1 MIGAVFGDIVGSAY
15 EHRRIKT
22 TDFELFTPRSRFTD
36 DTVCTAAIAEAL
48 ATDGDFAGA
57 LRRFV
62 CRYPKRGYGGMF
74 ERWAHDPSA
83 GPYGSWG
90 NGAAM
95 RVSPVAYV
103 ARDEVE
109 LLRLARATAEV
120 THDHP
125 EGLAGAEAVALAV
138 WWVRQGEPRHMIRQ
152 ELSERFGYDMSRSA
166 DDIRPGYGF
175 EVAAVRSVPEAI
187 ICGLEGENLEHA
199 VRLAV
204 SLGGDA
210 DTQASIAGA
219 LAGLVNSD
227 QYVLDAISQR
237 IPTALAEA
245 LSLHWDNSRCDP
257 W

>member
-1 MIGAVFGDIVGSAY
+1 MIGAVFGDIVGSTY
-15 EHRRIKT
+15 EHSRIKT

-103 ARDEVE
+103 ARDEAE

-138 WWVRQGEPRHMIRQ
+138 WWMRQGETRETIRQ
-152 ELSERFGYDMSRSA
+152 EIEDRFGYDMSRSA
-166 DDIRPGYGF
+166 DDIRTDYGF
-175 EVAAVRSVPEAI
+175 EVAAARSVPEAI
-187 ICGLEGENLEHA
+187 ICGLEGESLEHS

-219 LAGLVNSD
+219 IAGAVK
-227 QYVLDAISQR
+227 V
-237 IPTALAEA
+237 TASETAA
-245 LSLHWDNSRCDP
+245 VHRRVFGWVRRVIA
-257 W
+257 

>member
-15 EHRRIKT
+15 EHSRIKT

-103 ARDEVE
+103 ARDETE

-138 WWVRQGEPRHMIRQ
+138 WMMRQGEPRETIRH
-152 ELSERFGYDMSRSA
+152 EIAARFGYDMSRSA
-166 DDIRPGYGF
+166 ADIRPGYCF

-219 LAGLVNSD
+219 IAGVYEADPRVKHQLEIRVPP
-227 QYVLDAISQR
+227 QLLDRFSEKQ
-237 IPTALAEA
+237 
-245 LSLHWDNSRCDP
+245 
-257 W
+257 

>member
-1 MIGAVFGDIVGSAY
+1 MLGAVFGDIVGSAY
-15 EHRRIKT
+15 EHSPIKT

-48 ATDGDFAGA
+48 ATDGDFAAA

-103 ARDEVE
+103 ARDETK

-138 WWVRQGEPRHMIRQ
+138 WLMRQGTPCETIRQ
-152 ELSERFGYDMSRSA
+152 EIAERFGYDMSRSA
-166 DDIRPGYGF
+166 DDIRPDYGF
-175 EVAAVRSVPEAI
+175 EVAAARSVPEAI

-210 DTQASIAGA
+210 DTLASIAGA
-219 LAGLVNSD
+219 VSGVRDRLDERLTEEVQDRMPAGLGA
-227 QYVLDAISQR
+227 VLKTR
-237 IPTALAEA
+237 
-245 LSLHWDNSRCDP
+245 
-257 W
+257 